1 MAAPTTQE
9 LLDAGV
15 NPKNIPTLTAEL
27 NRQEFG
33 GLADTEFMVEAG
45 RFGNT
50 DPTLQMG
57 LNWWWDTQGA
67 RTQIF
72 DTGQP
77 LDPYWMRQ
85 GQAISAGAL
94 PEGVKNTGDLW
105 GQSAGYKDGKD
116 WFDSMAKAGKL
127 RPEVVE
133 KGFDEWEKEM
143 LEVGE
148 EPALVMFIQSKRP
161 LEPETWTHELSHIGQ
176 LLLRKSGI
184 KAGVDPKEW
193 KASGMPKSDDE
204 ERQRVRD
211 IMMSSPGDPAYEDAH
226 EWLKYTRKDDQGKPI
241 PYTKDEI
248 KKIAKLVLL
257 EDQYANQVLQSQG
270 GLAKPSGD
278 LSQYEDQHMPGFF
291 DSMMNKLKGWF
302 D

>member
-1 MAAPTTQE
+1 MTSAQE

-27 NRQEFG
+27 NRKEFG

-50 DPTLQMG
+50 DPTLQLG
-57 LNWWWDTQGA
+57 LNWWWDTQGD

-77 LDPYWMRQ
+77 IDPHWMTQ
-85 GQAISAGAL
+85 GKVYSAGRL
-94 PEGVKNTGDLW
+94 PAGVKNTGDMW
-105 GQSAGYKDGKD
+105 AQSAGYANGRH

-133 KGFDEWEKEM
+133 EGFNEWEKEM
-143 LEVGE
+143 LEVGKD
-148 EPALVMFIQSKRP
+148 PALVMFIQSKRP
-161 LEPETWTHELSHIGQ
+161 LEPETWTHEFNHIGQ
-176 LLLRKSGI
+176 LLLRKAGI
-184 KAGVDPKEW
+184 KAGIDPQEW
-193 KASGMPKSDDE
+193 KDSGVTESTDE
-204 ERQRVRD
+204 EKQRVRD
-211 IMMSSPGDPAYEDAH
+211 IMMSSPGDTAYEDAH
-226 EWLKYTRKDDQGKPI
+226 DWLKYTRKDDQGKPI
-241 PYTKDEI
+241 SYTPDEI
-248 KKIAKLVLL
+248 KKIAEHVLI
-257 EDQYANQVLQSQG
+257 EDKYANQVLESQG

-278 LSQYEDQHMPGFF
+278 LSQYEKQHMPGFW
-291 DSMMNKLKGWF
+291 DSMMNKIKGLF

>member
-1 MAAPTTQE
+1 MTSAQE
-9 LLDAGV
+9 LLDAGF

-27 NRQEFG
+27 NRKEFG

-50 DPTLQMG
+50 DPTLQLG
-57 LNWWWDTQGA
+57 LNWWWDTQGD

-77 LDPYWMRQ
+77 IDPHWMTQ
-85 GQAISAGAL
+85 GKVYSAGRL
-94 PEGVKNTGDLW
+94 PAGVKNTGDMW
-105 GQSAGYKDGKD
+105 AQSAGYANGRH
-116 WFDSMAKAGKL
+116 WFDSMEKAGKL

-133 KGFDEWEKEM
+133 KGFDAWEKDM
-143 LEVGE
+143 LEVGK

-161 LEPETWTHELSHIGQ
+161 LEPETWTHEFSHIGQ
-176 LLLRKSGI
+176 LLLRKAGI
-184 KAGVDPKEW
+184 KAGIDPKEW
-193 KASGMPKSDDE
+193 KASGVIDSHDE
-204 ERQRVRD
+204 EKQRVRD

-226 EWLKYTRKDDQGKPI
+226 DWLQYARKDDQGKPI
-241 PYTKDEI
+241 PYTPDEI
-248 KKIAKLVLL
+248 KKIAEHVLI
-257 EDQYANQVLQSQG
+257 EDKYANQVLESQG

-278 LSQYEDQHMPGFF
+278 LFQYEKQHMPGFW
-291 DSMMNKLKGWF
+291 DSMMNKIKGLF